1 MPYAP
6 GIQDISGQLIGEGM
20 TRASNIRAQA
30 RSDFSKTIADTLVG
44 GIQQYQQNEN
54 FNKQS
59 LAKFTGMM
67 QDPDFKQYVN
77 SMLADE
83 NNTMGVPESVRTSL
97 TNAQIG
103 KLKSNDSAVLATI
116 AQDFSEKK
124 RANQEQDQKKA
135 QTLLALAQGANQ
147 RAAADET
154 NLKLQGMRS
163 AQAELANIDTGNLS
177 AVPSRPIVPQGIAQF
192 GDVGSLASPQMA
204 FDPRSN
210 PIIAASL
217 AQQQPTGRAISAI
230 DSDQL
235 NRQARRAQLE
245 YQSSTGLLKPLDEF
259 TTKILAVNK
268 EARAAESANRADA
281 LAQRTSAAEMTFE
294 QAFEKSKQLEKDN
307 PNSIFTVKPGT
318 SARSYVLEQ
327 SPRPIVPL
335 DPRELA
341 LFNSENKIASEALA
355 GIAEA
360 ARIASDDLP
369 RTERILQAL
378 DKDSTT
384 GTLAPLSIAAKK
396 VFSGSGL
403 VDEVKLSRNE
413 VLSSDLGL
421 DALQKAR
428 TLLKGQGAVSEP
440 ERVRIDKVATDIR
453 KEKGSIKELTQITRA
468 VSQRSIAADEYRSS
482 LYENMDV
489 NDTNRLIKLNRSMDK
504 WFRENKLPKF
514 GYPVDLKPEPTMFAD
529 EIKEKLRR
537 NAK

>member
-6 GIQDISGQLIGEGM
+6 GIQDISGQLLAQGMSQAGAARARSIESIGE
-20 TRASNIRAQA
+20 SL
-30 RSDFSKTIADTLVG
+30 SS
-44 GIQQYQQNEN
+44 GIQQYQQNQN

-83 NNTMGVPESVRTSL
+83 GNTMGVPESVRTSL

-116 AQDFSEKK
+116 AQDFAEKK

-177 AVPSRPIVPQGIAQF
+177 AAPSRPMVPQGIAQF

-281 LAQRTSAAEMTFE
+281 LAQRKLATEKTFD
-294 QAFEKSKQLEKDN
+294 QAFAEGKRLNKEN
-307 PNSIFTVKPGT
+307 PNSIFTVEPTASGL
-318 SARSYVLEQ
+318 SYVLKE
-327 SPRPIVPL
+327 SPKPIVPL

-341 LFNSENKIASEALA
+341 LFMSENKIASEALA

-453 KEKGSIKELTQITRA
+453 KE
-468 VSQRSIAADEYRSS
+468 
-482 LYENMDV
+482 
-489 NDTNRLIKLNRSMDK
+489 
-504 WFRENKLPKF
+504 
-514 GYPVDLKPEPTMFAD
+514 
-529 EIKEKLRR
+529 
-537 NAK
+537 

>member
-44 GIQQYQQNEN
+44 GIQQYQQNQN

-103 KLKSNDSAVLATI
+103 KLKGNDSAVLATI

-177 AVPSRPIVPQGIAQF
+177 AAPSRPMVPQGIAQF
-192 GDVGSLASPQMA
+192 GDVGSLASQQTP

-210 PIIAASL
+210 SIIAASL

-294 QAFEKSKQLEKDN
+294 EAFEKSKKLEKDN

-335 DPRELA
+335 DARELA
-341 LFNSENKIASEALA
+341 AFNAENKVAVEALDVITA
-355 GIAEA
+355 TS
-360 ARIASDDLP
+360 RTASDDLP
-369 RTERILQAL
+369 RQERILTAL
-378 DKDSTT
+378 QNNSAT
-384 GTLAPLSIAAKK
+384 GVLAPLSIATRKLL
-396 VFSGSGL
+396 SETGL
-403 VDEVKLSRNE
+403 VDKGKLARDE
-413 VLSSDLGL
+413 VLASDLAL
-421 DALQKAR
+421 DALEKTR
-428 TLLKGQGAVSEP
+428 TLLKGQGSVSNAERDRVDRIALNINKEP
-440 ERVRIDKVATDIR
+440 
-453 KEKGSIKELTQITRA
+453 GSIFKLTQIYKAAAKRA
-468 VSQRSIAADEYRSS
+468 IAADEYRSN
-482 LYENMDV
+482 LYENMDEKDV
-489 NDTNRLIKLNRSMDK
+489 NRLIKLNRSMDK
-504 WFRENKLPKF
+504 WYRQNTLTYFEQKDSKRFSEESQKQAQENKP
-514 GYPVDLKPEPTMFAD
+514 
-529 EIKEKLRR
+529 
-537 NAK
+537 